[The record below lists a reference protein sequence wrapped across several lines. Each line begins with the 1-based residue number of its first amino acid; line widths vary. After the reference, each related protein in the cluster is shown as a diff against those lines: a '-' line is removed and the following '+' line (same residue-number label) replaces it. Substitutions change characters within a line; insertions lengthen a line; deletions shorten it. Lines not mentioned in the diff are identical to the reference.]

1 MAQDDTLT
9 RWGRAALVVWLLW
22 WTLGIVT
29 GSVTWRFIDL
39 ANLAFHEAGHVFL
52 SPFGSTVSF
61 LGGTIFQLLVPL
73 GLAVYFVLQRASP
86 FAAACCAWW
95 LGESLTNVA
104 VYMADARELQLDLVG
119 GGEHDWNELFYRF
132 GMLSEDSVAAV
143 STTTRGVGI
152 LFLLIGLAWG
162 IYFLLPES
170 TRACL
175 RAPVVERLPWAARLL
190 AE

>member
-9 RWGRAALVVWLLW
+9 RWGRAAMVVWLLW

-29 GSVTWRFIDL
+29 GSVTWRFVDL

-52 SPFGSTVSF
+52 SPFGTTVSF
-61 LGGTIFQLLVPL
+61 LGGTIFQLVVPL
-73 GLAVYFVLQRASP
+73 GLGVYFVLRRASP
-86 FAAACCAWW
+86 FAAACCTWW

-152 LFLLIGLAWG
+152 LVLLLGLAWA
-162 IYFLLPES
+162 IYFLLPEAA
-170 TRACL
+170 RARL
-175 RAPVVERLPWAARLL
+175 RAPVVERLPWSPLL
-190 AE
+190 LGE